1 MSVNKFNSCFYIYF
15 AYYFHRV
22 LKNNQ
27 FLEPCDDWKGHLVMR
42 REMLN
47 LQTYDLNGH
56 SVIGGEIVNPSD
68 LDILFSLQTPGV
80 PTPHLFY

>member
-1 MSVNKFNSCFYIYF
+1 MSVNKFSSCFYIYF

-27 FLEPCDDWKGHLVMR
+27 FLEPCDDLK
-42 REMLN
+42 
-47 LQTYDLNGH
+47 GH
-56 SVIGGEIVNPSD
+56 SVIGGGIVNPSD